1 VKISRKIIQKKK
13 ENLKV
18 IDDVKLIG
26 ETSGEKLF
34 KICGFIYCLLDVKQV
49 DAEYITILIKLN

>member
-1 VKISRKIIQKKK
+1 MNCEDKWKNYTKKK
-13 ENLKV
+13 K
-18 IDDVKLIG
+18 IDDVKLVD